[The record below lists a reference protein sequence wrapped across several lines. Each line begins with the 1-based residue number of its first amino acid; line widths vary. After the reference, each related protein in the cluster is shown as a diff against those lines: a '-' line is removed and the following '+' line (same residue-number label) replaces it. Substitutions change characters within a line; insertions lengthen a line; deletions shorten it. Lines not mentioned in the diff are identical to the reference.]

1 MGQFNG
7 NELHRNNGGGSFTK
21 ITSPFTA
28 GVAGDYTYAVAW
40 GDMDGD
46 GDLVRLRRSGRDAAC
61 EGRPPARVSSAPLHR
76 GRTC

>member
-46 GDLVRLRRSGRDAAC
+46 GDLVRRCCPLSTFRCVCVRVRSIAAQC
-61 EGRPPARVSSAPLHR
+61 V
-76 GRTC
+76 